1 MTVPT
6 CRSPHVSACHV
17 SGIQRL
23 SWSIFVM
30 HTFLLQGLST
40 HFALR
45 EESIA
50 SMAMNSEQMLR
61 ELRVSHPP
69 YTMIMRQ
76 IWCVYFFLQYM
87 RMTCIAF
94 FFQVEISS
102 VYAIIIVHVYYCT
115 YIYQHVAFASTSP
128 VSSALSIRIVITF
141 KISKWQYWRINWLSG
156 VLRGA
161 HTTTTFQFPIKKK

>member
-1 MTVPT
+1 MPT

-17 SGIQRL
+17 SDIQRL

-76 IWCVYFFLQYM
+76 I
-87 RMTCIAF
+87 
-94 FFQVEISS
+94 
-102 VYAIIIVHVYYCT
+102 
-115 YIYQHVAFASTSP
+115 
-128 VSSALSIRIVITF
+128 
-141 KISKWQYWRINWLSG
+141 
-156 VLRGA
+156 
-161 HTTTTFQFPIKKK
+161 